1 MRDARSAVEHRPAD
15 VVTQPLVVEDELAN
29 CLRELVALPSALE
42 SPCDNAVSLRNV
54 STHGLDRVGSCT
66 ELVRGHVCDG
76 RGLARSVRGKPRRPS
91 QISGRAHCLPTR
103 RASLH
108 HLDFATHPRPSM
120 LYRLAR
126 SRVVGAS
133 RLEAIEDVLRT
144 GCRPQGQEP
153 VVRICEGSATADC
166 GEARIANPGED
177 HMRAPLVASDQPN
190 LIDAPDDELQI
201 VTLGEGVEHGV
212 VERGAVYRFEAPAT
226 PRLAYA

>member
-1 MRDARSAVEHRPAD
+1 MPGQQSNTDQQMALRNRWSSRTSSRIASGSWSRCHRHSSRPAI
-15 VVTQPLVVEDELAN
+15 T
-29 CLRELVALPSALE
+29 PSR
-42 SPCDNAVSLRNV
+42 SRNV
-54 STHGLDRVGSCT
+54 GTHGLDRVGSCT

-190 LIDAPDDELQI
+190 LIDAPDDELQV